1 MKFKPLVLRATP
13 ALVIALS
20 FVYVQ
25 NLSIASSTACFLF
38 FLLVFWVSKSCSIG
52 ILNIFIGLST
62 TTFLSGISHVIHLK
76 IDSPLVVTATF
87 VTFTLLFAKF
97 GRKMVTQFSA
107 SLHHFEICLAFAMAS
122 IAIPLAGLTHMGSTN
137 LFAMLLPEDNAAWI
151 HAASGL
157 ISHQQT
163 VGSVVATN
171 YGVGLS
177 LATCIAIVSQLNEF
191 LTGHTGSSQALITVA
206 NTYVLFI
213 LLLMAVTSIL
223 CFSFFAKKNS
233 VTKMNKI
240 FIAGKFVLPGI
251 VLVFG
256 LGKVFLVFG
265 HLSLVFALYTFTA
278 IALFLKQSVTP
289 NSSSNLWRINFCAIA
304 SFSLGTSWLP
314 LIPIALLLVISQ
326 IAYFVLSAIK
336 YRSEYINAYRILGL
350 VFSSS
355 VCVAVLVLSIHYLR
369 IPNGYSVSQLINSAG
384 GVVAPTE
391 ISLTLSLIGLFFS
404 QRIVASN
411 SFLRGLLILVP
422 LALLGYWMSWFL
434 LSPNTSSYSID
445 KFALF
450 IALLGVP
457 LLLGQILQSFEE
469 KFPQVNLV
477 SALLVPLLILLC
489 TWGVAYFPSAKMLND
504 DDVGINYLP
513 VILELS
519 DLDPLSQIQCISAI
533 GQFDAGAYTCSRF
546 ASALQFKEVS
556 DSFLSRRWRSALLGD
571 NFDPVNFP
579 STNTFGIAETTNR
592 FLISGGNLTV
602 ILTPGPLG
610 AVYSRPELAWFLDIH
625 QTAIKVIQ

>member
-1 MKFKPLVLRATP
+1 
-13 ALVIALS
+13 
-20 FVYVQ
+20 
-25 NLSIASSTACFLF
+25 
-38 FLLVFWVSKSCSIG
+38 
-52 ILNIFIGLST
+52 
-62 TTFLSGISHVIHLK
+62 
-76 IDSPLVVTATF
+76 
-87 VTFTLLFAKF
+87 
-97 GRKMVTQFSA
+97 
-107 SLHHFEICLAFAMAS
+107 
-122 IAIPLAGLTHMGSTN
+122 
-137 LFAMLLPEDNAAWI
+137 
-151 HAASGL
+151 
-157 ISHQQT
+157 
-163 VGSVVATN
+163 
-171 YGVGLS
+171 
-177 LATCIAIVSQLNEF
+177 
-191 LTGHTGSSQALITVA
+191 
-206 NTYVLFI
+206 
-213 LLLMAVTSIL
+213 
-223 CFSFFAKKNS
+223 
-233 VTKMNKI
+233 
-240 FIAGKFVLPGI
+240 
-251 VLVFG
+251 
-256 LGKVFLVFG
+256 
-265 HLSLVFALYTFTA
+265 
-278 IALFLKQSVTP
+278 
-289 NSSSNLWRINFCAIA
+289 
-304 SFSLGTSWLP
+304 
-314 LIPIALLLVISQ
+314 
-326 IAYFVLSAIK
+326 
-336 YRSEYINAYRILGL
+336 
-350 VFSSS
+350 
-355 VCVAVLVLSIHYLR
+355 
-369 IPNGYSVSQLINSAG
+369 
-384 GVVAPTE
+384 
-391 ISLTLSLIGLFFS
+391 
-404 QRIVASN
+404 
-411 SFLRGLLILVP
+411 
-422 LALLGYWMSWFL
+422 MSWFL